1 MIKYAMQR
9 LHCRQSFCISYCL
22 INHILNIS
30 YSGKLFNM
38 AKYKICNQI
47 NQMSLVSQLISGAH
61 PHALMNLGAHTVL
74 INIDPNPSDQ
84 MFRKCF

>member
-1 MIKYAMQR
+1 
-9 LHCRQSFCISYCL
+9 
-22 INHILNIS
+22 
-30 YSGKLFNM
+30 M

-47 NQMSLVSQLISGAH
+47 NQMSLVSQLISGAY

-84 MFRKCF
+84 MFTKCFWIIFSPNKVVSFVGAMGLKRQRSGS